1 MDKREIVIETARELF
16 KRYGY
21 KKVTMD
27 EIAKE
32 SNVTKKTIYTYFKD
46 KESLF
51 EYFVREELLNMK
63 SEIED
68 KKKKMNFIDFISD
81 SIYQMLLFRK
91 NSDLI
96 NNIFKEAASEEKAK
110 NFIKIFDNEILD
122 YIEEQIN
129 IAIENGDI
137 NKCNSKLTAFII
149 YKVYISVLFEYD
161 NNLDEELVTKEI
173 TSILKNG
180 LLN

>member
-1 MDKREIVIETARELF
+1 MDKKEMVIEAARELF
-16 KRYGY
+16 KKYGY

-27 EIAKE
+27 EIASE

-51 EYFVREELLNMK
+51 EYFVKEELLNMK
-63 SEIED
+63 NKIEN
-68 KKKKMNFIDFISD
+68 KKKQMNFIDFISD

-91 NSDLI
+91 NSILI
-96 NNIFKEAASEEKAK
+96 NNILKEAASEEKAK
-110 NFIKIFDNEILD
+110 NFIKIFDKEILN
-122 YIEEQIN
+122 YIENQII
-129 IAIENGDI
+129 IAIDNGDI
-137 NKCNSKLTAFII
+137 KKCNSRLTAFII
-149 YKVYISVLFEYD
+149 YKVYISVLFEYED
-161 NNLDEELVTKEI
+161 NLNEKTVTNEI